1 MVTVNKQARCPCL
14 PRLAQCMSSPLMLPC
29 SGVDADVEPLLQHA
43 ERCLLPS
50 RESPLLEVRRPVWHA
65 LLGDGPAVWP
75 SSWQQWRLSWPSCAQ
90 SFATSCE
97 ALSICGTA
105 TVFVSSLFV
114 LLGTACIGHCAYRC
128 HRLSAIS
135 LRLRAMR
142 GRTTY
147 ARRDAAS
154 SFESNA
160 FSARF
165 DSAMNHWAIKGKAC

>member
-1 MVTVNKQARCPCL
+1 MCANTVPSASNGSHTVTVSKQPRCLCL

-50 RESPLLEVRRPVWHA
+50 RESPLLEARRRVRHA

-90 SFATSCE
+90 SFATSCV

-105 TVFVSSLFV
+105 SVFVSTWLV
-114 LLGTACIGHCAYRC
+114 LLCASCIGRCAYRC

-142 GRTTY
+142 GRTT
-147 ARRDAAS
+147 
-154 SFESNA
+154 
-160 FSARF
+160 
-165 DSAMNHWAIKGKAC
+165 